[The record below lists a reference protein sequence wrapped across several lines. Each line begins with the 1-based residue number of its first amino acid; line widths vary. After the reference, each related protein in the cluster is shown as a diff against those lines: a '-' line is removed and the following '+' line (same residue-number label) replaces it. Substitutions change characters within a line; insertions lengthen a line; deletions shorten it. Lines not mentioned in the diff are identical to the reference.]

1 MKCNSYVTFKWF
13 GSALNTHYVGIYS
26 FLFPVER
33 KAIFKLFRSMAS
45 QPSPEKAS
53 TTLKKLSLPF
63 DASTR
68 NFGVTGNQTQK
79 RKITLDDARH
89 KINPNLLTARGRGD
103 LIYVAQR
110 RTEFDI
116 APDWRAPMRSV
127 VPMTQITRGAPT
139 KERLPR
145 LTNHVCL
152 HNQREFVIHPEWII
166 HWS

>member
-1 MKCNSYVTFKWF
+1 MTS
-13 GSALNTHYVGIYS
+13 
-26 FLFPVER
+26 
-33 KAIFKLFRSMAS
+33 
-45 QPSPEKAS
+45 
-53 TTLKKLSLPF
+53 
-63 DASTR
+63 
-68 NFGVTGNQTQK
+68 NQTQK

-139 KERLPR
+139 QERLPK
-145 LTNHVCL
+145 LTKHVCL

-166 HWS
+166 H